1 MALDPASRIR
11 GLINRA
17 EPSLRRAFED
27 IIKQLKSETTLAAL
41 ATLLEQ
47 GLVDEALQQA
57 ARAGAR
63 FSAFVN
69 GVYVAAGADTAD
81 FVGKS
86 LEAIVDFDQTNVR
99 AVSRMQLNRLR
110 FIRGFNEE
118 QRRATQEALVDGIQ
132 RGVNPR
138 QAAREFRDSI
148 GITQKQQRA
157 VNSYRRLL
165 TSNSREALNRQ
176 LRDRRFDRTIIRAIE
191 TDTPLT
197 GTQINRM
204 VSRYSERSLKHRSEV
219 IARTEAL
226 RSVHEGSSEM
236 YRQAID
242 EGVIDQATLIRT
254 WNTAAD
260 ERVRDSHDVIDGEEV
275 GIEEPFVTGNGNE
288 LLWPGDINA
297 PPEETIQC
305 RCAVSTRFNRA

>member
-11 GLINRA
+11 GLIDRA

-27 IIKQLKSETTLAAL
+27 IIKQIKNETTLAAL
-41 ATLLEQ
+41 ATLLER
-47 GLVDEALQQA
+47 GLVDEALRQS

-69 GVYVAAGADTAD
+69 GVYVAAGTDTAD

-86 LEAIVDFDQTNVR
+86 LEVIVDFDQTNVR
-99 AVSRMQLNRLR
+99 AVSKMQLNRLR
-110 FIRGFNEE
+110 LIRGFTEE

-148 GITQKQQRA
+148 GLTQNQQRA
-157 VNSYRRLL
+157 VNNYRSLL

-176 LRDRRFDRTIIRAIE
+176 LRDRRFDRTITRAIE

-197 GTQINRM
+197 STQINRM

-226 RSVHEGSSEM
+226 RPVHEGSSEM

-242 EGVIDQATLIRT
+242 EGVIDQQTLLRS
-254 WNTAAD
+254 WHTAGD
-260 ERVRDSHDVIDGEEV
+260 DRVRDSHGSFVEDV
-275 GIEEPFVTGNGNE
+275 GINEPFVSGNGNE
-288 LLWPGDINA
+288 IMFPGDLNA
-297 PPEETIQC
+297 PPDETIQC
-305 RCAVSTRFNRA
+305 RCAVTTRFKRA